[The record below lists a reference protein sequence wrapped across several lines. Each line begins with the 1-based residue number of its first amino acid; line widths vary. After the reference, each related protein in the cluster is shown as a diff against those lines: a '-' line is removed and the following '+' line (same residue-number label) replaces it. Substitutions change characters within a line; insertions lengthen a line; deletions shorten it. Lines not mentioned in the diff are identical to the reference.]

1 MKMYAD
7 LSSSPRS
14 RNEDIQS
21 REYPKLACPKRHG
34 CAAQRCWAIHPDV
47 GRRLQLPSGR
57 VIALGRLMLASLF
70 LCAIWLQLGG
80 TAATFPK
87 SVLLTAGYLLF
98 AGAILVSA
106 WDDWWTDAKLAGA
119 AHAVD
124 IIMFT
129 LLLLLTQ
136 GYNSP
141 YFTFFMFLL
150 LSSAIRWG
158 WRATALTAALVTTL
172 YVGAGVIAAGHIP
185 LQPDHLLV
193 RVGNLL
199 ILSLIL
205 IWFGIQWR
213 PGFSARENLL
223 DRSVVAGKPL
233 QAGLAAA
240 MAAVDASEGAFAWR
254 SHDGDTFNVAKA
266 GRREPAVSSLG
277 HKESLSGVAAEPF
290 LYDRRKNHCLWRDTE
305 HNLRSCTPDEAIPRQ
320 TANELNLS
328 EGLAIPIMSGAGE
341 GVLFLEQVPRLSTDH
356 LDLGSQIAAEI
367 ASAMEQRALL
377 KAAEESAAA
386 RTRLALARDLHDS
399 VVQFLA
405 GAAFRLEAVRRA
417 EAAGA
422 RVGQE
427 IDELKKLMLEEQGEL
442 RSFVAALR
450 SGSRVALDDLAKD
463 LDVLAERLSKQWSV
477 DCAFSSEPGSA
488 MIPTRIHLDAQQLVR
503 EAVANA
509 VRHAGAKSVRIR
521 LAAAN
526 EELLLDFINDG
537 AAYPRSKDGGRMP
550 QSMRERVEEAGGA
563 LELSRGMGVTKLS
576 IALPIAGAMP

>member
-1 MKMYAD
+1 MLGY
-7 LSSSPRS
+7 SS
-14 RNEDIQS
+14 
-21 REYPKLACPKRHG
+21 A
-34 CAAQRCWAIHPDV
+34 V

-70 LCAIWLQLGG
+70 LCAIVLELGHA
-80 TAATFPK
+80 AATLPRTL
-87 SVLLTAGYLLF
+87 LLTVAYMAF
-98 AGAILVSA
+98 AIAILVA
-106 WDDWWTDAKLAGA
+106 CWDDWWADARLAGA

-124 IIMFT
+124 IVMFT
-129 LLLLLTQ
+129 LLMLLTQ

-141 YFTFFMFLL
+141 YFTFFMFVLL
-150 LSSAIRWG
+150 ASAIRWG
-158 WRATALTAALVTTL
+158 WRATALTAALIAIL
-172 YVGAGVIAAGHIP
+172 YVAAGVLASGSTS
-185 LQPDHLLV
+185 LQADHFIV

-199 ILSLIL
+199 ILSSIL

-213 PGFSARENLL
+213 PGFSARGKLL
-223 DRSVVAGKPL
+223 DPAAVAGRPL
-233 QAGLAAA
+233 EAGLAAA
-240 MAAVDASEGAFAWR
+240 MSAVEAGRGAFAWR
-254 SHDGDTFNVAKA
+254 GRNSEKFNVATVRGGDVQVA
-266 GRREPAVSSLG
+266 SHGRAILASARE
-277 HKESLSGVAAEPF
+277 EPF
-290 LYDRRKNHCLWRDTE
+290 LYDLRKDHCLWRDGE
-305 HNLRSCTPDEAIPRQ
+305 RNLKKCMPFDVIPTD
-320 TANELNLS
+320 TANELKLV
-328 EGLAIPIMSGAGE
+328 EGLAIPVSSGAGE
-341 GVLFLEQVPRLSTDH
+341 GVLFLEKVPRLSTDH
-356 LDLGSQIAAEI
+356 LDVASQIAAEI

-377 KAAEESAAA
+377 RAAEENSAA

-422 RVGQE
+422 QVGQE
-427 IDELKKLMLEEQGEL
+427 VDELKKLMLEEQGEL

-463 LDVLAERLSKQWSV
+463 LDMLAERLSKQWSV
-477 DCAFSSEPGSA
+477 DCAFSSEPSSA

-526 EELLLDFINDG
+526 DQLRLDFINDG
-537 AAYPRSKDGGRMP
+537 SAYPRSKEGGRMP

-576 IALPIAGAMP
+576 IALPIPGVMP